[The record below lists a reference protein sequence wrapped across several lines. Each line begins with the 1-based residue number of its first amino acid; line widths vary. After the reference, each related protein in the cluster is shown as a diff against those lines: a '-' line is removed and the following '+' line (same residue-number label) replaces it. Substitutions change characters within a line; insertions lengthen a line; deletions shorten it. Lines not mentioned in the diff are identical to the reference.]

1 MSKENQAPRG
11 TVQQLTEKERK
22 AAFRR
27 WTFFAGL
34 GWNYE
39 TQQAP
44 AAAYAMA
51 KALRKIYPN
60 DEDYIEAMDNHF
72 KYFNITPQM
81 GNAVL
86 GATLAMEEKDGLQ
99 AKEAVQNLKISLMGP
114 FSGVGDS
121 IFWLLWPTI
130 IGGIAGYMALQGNPT
145 GAIIWILI
153 SAALYFVKMALSQL
167 GYSSGT
173 KLITSF
179 GERLNIFTDAVSVMG
194 LMVVGTIV
202 ATVIK
207 IYTPLTFRSGKV
219 SLSIQT
225 EVIDKIMP
233 ALLPA
238 LLAGLIYWLLGKK
251 WWTPTKVILLLVVI
265 SLAGAFFHFLGIA
278 PAK

>member
-1 MSKENQAPRG
+1 MMNETQKLSP
-11 TVQQLTEKERK
+11 KERK

-27 WTFFAGL
+27 WTLVAGL

-44 AAAYAMA
+44 AAAFAMA

-60 DEDYIEAMDNHF
+60 DDDYIKAMENHF

-81 GNAVL
+81 GNVVL
-86 GATLAMEEKDGLQ
+86 GATLAMEEKDGLG
-99 AKEAVQNLKISLMGP
+99 AYDAVQNLKISLMGP

-145 GAIIWILI
+145 GAIIWMIV
-153 SAALYFVKMALSQL
+153 SAALYFVKMGLSQL

-173 KLITSF
+173 KLITTF

-202 ATVIK
+202 ATVVK
-207 IYTPLTFRSGKV
+207 VYTPLQFKTGKV
-219 SLSIQT
+219 SLPLQAD
-225 EVIDKIMP
+225 VFDKIMP

-265 SLAGAFFHFLGIA
+265 SLIGAATGVLGIA